1 MLLALVESYRG
12 TLAWLQLCNPQH
24 FFRHSCV
31 CLPPRLPRPFAGSP
45 VYVMSLSHSERLRA
59 VGCGLKGKFVRM
71 LLWVVYGHSQAHWN
85 RRACHQI
92 MLSIVRRVASKQM
105 AAVRDDAAKAA
116 EMLCASG
123 QFAAAQVP
131 LQRAIDFGDSNSL
144 ALKAWLLVNGREGVA
159 EDRKRGF
166 ELAEKGSRLGCHHCQ
181 GVMAHCYL
189 NSCGCEENLA
199 LSLELARES
208 SGRGSKYGQ
217 FTLGELYRWGYA
229 GLARDYAQALAFH
242 RLAAAQGLDCAQYE
256 LGHLH
261 FIGEGVARD
270 DAEALR
276 WSQLAAAQGHP
287 YALYNVA
294 ECHEYGRGV
303 RKSKA
308 AAIRWYRRAQAA
320 GHPDAADDLRRLRA

>member
-1 MLLALVESYRG
+1 MMLLALVESYRG

-45 VYVMSLSHSERLRA
+45 VYVMSLLHSERLRA
-59 VGCGLKGKFVRM
+59 VGCGLKGKLVRM

-85 RRACHQI
+85 WRACHQI

-123 QFAAAQVP
+123 RFAAAQVP

-166 ELAEKGSRLGCHHCQ
+166 ELAEKGSRLGCHHCL
-181 GVMAHCYL
+181 GVAAYCVLFGTDAEHPTT
-189 NSCGCEENLA
+189 STDVSLA
-199 LSLELARES
+199 YARAS
-208 SGRGSKYGQ
+208 SGRGSRYGQ
-217 FTLGELYRWGYA
+217 LTLGILHCF
-229 GLARDYAQALAFH
+229 GLVGIAEDDAQAVSFYQ
-242 RLAAAQGLDCAQYE
+242 LAAAQGLDEAQYR
-256 LGHLH
+256 LGRMYEKG
-261 FIGEGVARD
+261 FGVTQD
-270 DAEALR
+270 PAEAMQWYQR
-276 WSQLAAAQGHP
+276 AAAQG
-287 YALYNVA
+287 YA
-294 ECHEYGRGV
+294 GD
-303 RKSKA
+303 
-308 AAIRWYRRAQAA
+308 
-320 GHPDAADDLRRLRA
+320 P